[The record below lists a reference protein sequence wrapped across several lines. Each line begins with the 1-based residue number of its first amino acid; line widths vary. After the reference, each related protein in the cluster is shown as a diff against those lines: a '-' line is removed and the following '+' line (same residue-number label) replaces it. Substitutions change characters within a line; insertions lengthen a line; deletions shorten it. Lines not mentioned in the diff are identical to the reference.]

1 VLEGSSDAA
10 ISFQA
15 RVSKNGTCSSK
26 VSSSVCSVDS
36 LITPA
41 LFCMSPQATSRPGI
55 SSIQELTHV
64 TAVLSFA
71 LNCGTLKDV
80 DAMIIDM
87 FNMGNR
93 GEEHIDG

>member
-1 VLEGSSDAA
+1 VLKGGSDAA

-36 LITPA
+36 LVTPA
-41 LFCMSPQATSRPGI
+41 LFCMLPQATSQPGI
-55 SSIQELTHV
+55 SSIQEPTHV
-64 TAVLSFA
+64 MAMLSFA
-71 LNCGTLKDV
+71 LNCGTLEDV
-80 DAMIIDM
+80 DMTIIDM
-87 FNMGNR
+87 FDMGNR